1 MISRED
7 AEKTRKNLKANET
20 VVLMISK
27 TQFVTMSVKNVKPF
41 VIEDLIKEKLGNKKV
56 GSCIGFR
63 GKI

>member
-20 VVLMISK
+20 YILMISK